1 MKPVGEVLTSAF
13 LSGHL
18 QTEQNNSLSNGNR
31 SVVPRQANNITLGG
45 YIATDPQVMGKDRN
59 AARFRIRY
67 DKSRK
72 KGDTWEKE
80 ANFFSVIAFGAEN
93 AEKISGMKKGEE
105 AIVTGSLRQN
115 QKEDKEYVDII
126 ADTVALVNPEGRK
139 NDPKPENDEDWL
151 S

>member
-1 MKPVGEVLTSAF
+1 
-13 LSGHL
+13 
-18 QTEQNNSLSNGNR
+18 
-31 SVVPRQANNITLGG
+31 
-45 YIATDPQVMGKDRN
+45 MGKDRN